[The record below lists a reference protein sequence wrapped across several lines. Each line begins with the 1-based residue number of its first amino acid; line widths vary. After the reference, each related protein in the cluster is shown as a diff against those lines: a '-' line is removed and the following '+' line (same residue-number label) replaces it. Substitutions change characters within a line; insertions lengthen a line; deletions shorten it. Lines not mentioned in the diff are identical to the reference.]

1 MKQFSLLLTGASGAV
16 YGKRLLEVLVD
27 LGHHVDLVVSASAE
41 ICLKYECQI
50 SAGAQGLVAHLFP
63 DARKERV
70 RIHAVDNIA
79 SALASGSALRHLSA
93 GIIAPASMGTCSRI
107 AHGHSGNLIE
117 RHADVLIKER
127 KTLVIVP
134 RETPMSII
142 HLENLLKLAQ
152 AGCVILP
159 AAPGFYHQPQ
169 QVCDLVDQVVGK
181 TLDMVGVEHQL
192 FARWKG

>member
-1 MKQFSLLLTGASGAV
+1 MKQFSLCITGASGAI

-27 LGHHVDLVVSASAE
+27 LGHHVDLVVSGSAD
-41 ICLKYECQI
+41 ICLGYECQI
-50 SAGAQGLVAHLFP
+50 SGGAQGLVNHLFP

-70 RIHAVDNIA
+70 RIHAADNIA
-79 SALASGSALRHLSA
+79 STLSSGSALRQLNA
-93 GIIAPASMGTCSRI
+93 GFIAPASMGTCSRI

-127 KTLVIVP
+127 KPLVIVP
-134 RETPMSII
+134 RETPMSVI

-152 AGCVILP
+152 VGCTVLP

-169 QVCDLVDQVVGK
+169 SVLDLVDQVVGK
-181 TLDMVGVEHQL
+181 TLDVVGVEHQL
-192 FARWKG
+192 FKRWKG